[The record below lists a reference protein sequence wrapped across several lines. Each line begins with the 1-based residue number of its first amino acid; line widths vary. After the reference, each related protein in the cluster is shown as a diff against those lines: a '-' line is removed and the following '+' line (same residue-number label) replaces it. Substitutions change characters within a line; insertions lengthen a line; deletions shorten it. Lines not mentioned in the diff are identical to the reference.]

1 MADTPVTMTDIE
13 AARLEWVNTHKR
25 DYIQS
30 GGAKGHVMDL
40 REIGGLQFTTHLL
53 LETVGRKT
61 GERRVVPLIY
71 GDTGG
76 EIVVVASKGGAD
88 IHPAWYL
95 NLKDTSEVSL
105 QIATQ
110 AFRATW
116 RQPQGEERAS
126 VWAFMDKLYPPYID
140 YRAATRREI
149 PLVLF
154 QVTTSIPVFRQKA

>member
-1 MADTPVTMTDIE
+1 MTDARVTMTAIE

-25 DYIQS
+25 EYIQS
-30 GGAKGHVMDL
+30 GGVKGHIMDL

-53 LETVGRKT
+53 LETVGRKS
-61 GERRVVPLIY
+61 GERRIVPLIY

-88 IHPAWYL
+88 IDPAWYL
-95 NLKDTSEVSL
+95 NLRHTSEVSL

-110 AFRATW
+110 AFRAAW
-116 RQPQGEERAS
+116 REPQGAERAA
-126 VWAFMDKLYPPYID
+126 VWAFMDRLYPPYIE
-140 YRAATRREI
+140 YRAATKRQI

-154 QVTTSIPVFRQKA
+154 QVTASIPVFQWKP